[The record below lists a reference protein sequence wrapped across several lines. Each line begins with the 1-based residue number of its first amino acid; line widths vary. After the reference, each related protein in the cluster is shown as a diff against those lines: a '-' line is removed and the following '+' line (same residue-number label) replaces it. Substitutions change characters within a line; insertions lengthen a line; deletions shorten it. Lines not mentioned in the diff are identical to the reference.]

1 MIFYRE
7 AGELIFGSRL
17 KRISERFL
25 MDVSKIYKSLNIPF
39 EVSWFPLFYL
49 LNERGKLSV
58 TEIARELEI
67 THSAVSQLVTILQKK
82 KLILFLNDK
91 NDKRKRLI
99 HFTQKGRNLMNTIS
113 PVWDSMRRAVQNL
126 FSEGVNS
133 TILLTALDELEESME
148 RVSVYERLLSEIRK
162 GQHQE
167 VEIFPYEPKCKASYK
182 NLILNWFIENENT
195 KVSDVDLINNPDKE
209 IQQDRAVIL
218 MAKAREEW
226 IGTIVVQKNGNG
238 KSDIKYLVVDKRWQ
252 NNRIEEQL
260 KREMIREL
268 KK

>member
-25 MDVSKIYKSLNIPF
+25 MDVSKMYKSLNIPF

-58 TEIARELEI
+58 TEIATELEI
-67 THSAVSQLVTILQKK
+67 THPAVSQLVTLLQKK

-91 NDKRKRLI
+91 NDRRKRLI
-99 HFTQKGRNLMNTIS
+99 SFTQKGRNLMNTIS
-113 PVWDSMRRAVQNL
+113 PVWDSMRRTVQDL
-126 FSEGVNS
+126 FSEGKHS
-133 TILLTALDELEESME
+133 TTLLTALDELEDSME
-148 RVSVYERLLSEIRK
+148 KKSLYERLMREIRK

-167 VEIFPYEPKCKASYK
+167 VEILPYEPKCKASYK
-182 NLILNWFIENENT
+182 NLILNWFIENENS
-195 KVSDVDLINNPDKE
+195 KISDVNLINNPDRE
-209 IQQDRAVIL
+209 IQQGRAVIL

-226 IGTIVVQKNGNG
+226 IGTIVAQKNRNG
-238 KSDIKYLVVDKRWQ
+238 RSDIKYLTVDKRWRS
-252 NNRIEEQL
+252 NRIEQQL
-260 KREMIREL
+260 KREMTREL
-268 KK
+268 VK